1 MIVLGITGSVGM
13 GKSTVA
19 NMFAE
24 QGAAMCNADQ
34 IVHAL
39 MRDDEEIKDAIAAE
53 WPSAITDGEID
64 RQALG
69 KLVFG
74 DNAAMK
80 KLEQIL
86 HPRVVDEEER
96 FVLDAALKGYWLVV
110 LDIPLLYETGAQS
123 RLDYVAVVSAPEAV
137 QRERVMARPNMSEEK
152 FKQILARQMPDAEK
166 RKRADFVIET
176 GEGFKVTLEQV
187 KLVMAQLKRANGEED
202 GDA

>member
-1 MIVLGITGSVGM
+1 
-13 GKSTVA
+13 
-19 NMFAE
+19 
-24 QGAAMCNADQ
+24 MCNADQ